1 MVGICYRL
9 LDSEKKVDETVF
21 GQLKEA
27 LQLPIL
33 VTHERLQPLWYA
45 LEEEYGWAQTIQETS
60 TVR

>member
-33 VTHERLQPLWYA
+33 VTHERLQPL
-45 LEEEYGWAQTIQETS
+45 
-60 TVR
+60 